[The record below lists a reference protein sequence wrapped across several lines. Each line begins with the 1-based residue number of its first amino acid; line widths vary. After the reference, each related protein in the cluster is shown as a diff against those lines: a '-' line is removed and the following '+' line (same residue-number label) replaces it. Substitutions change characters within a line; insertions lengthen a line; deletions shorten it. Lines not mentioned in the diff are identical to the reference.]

1 MTKQDNRRGPA
12 RSKAGQGPR
21 CPICGLPGAH
31 DYRPFCSQ
39 RCADVDLGRWLNG
52 RYAIPVTEDSDE
64 DGGDTSRTSSDD
76 PAAAGLDRGAG
87 SD

>member
-1 MTKQDNRRGPA
+1 MTKQDKRRGPA
-12 RSKAGQGPR
+12 PPKAGKGPR
-21 CPICGLPGAH
+21 CPICGLPGAQ

-39 RCADVDLGRWLNG
+39 RCADVDLGRWLTG